1 MKFGEK
7 NFGTKHSPGNGTG
20 KRETAALFVSASRRR
35 ACWGRAAR
43 RSEPEVAFRFSP
55 AAVQI
60 SRFAA
65 AAFDRS
71 EKNAGRLAGFF
82 RRLASLRRESDYKR
96 SQTGPEATQWDPR
109 INSTP
114 LRNK

>member
-1 MKFGEK
+1 MEVYRI
-7 NFGTKHSPGNGTG
+7 G
-20 KRETAALFVSASRRR
+20 KVLNPPHGARNSAASSQTPALFVSASRRR

-71 EKNAGRLAGFF
+71 EKNAGRLARFF

-96 SQTGPEATQWDPR
+96 SQTGPILVVNP
-109 INSTP
+109 S
-114 LRNK
+114 

>member
-1 MKFGEK
+1 M
-7 NFGTKHSPGNGTG
+7 
-20 KRETAALFVSASRRR
+20 ALFVSASRRR

-82 RRLASLRRESDYKR
+82 RRLASLRRESDYMR
-96 SQTGPEATQWDPR
+96 SQTGP
-109 INSTP
+109 
-114 LRNK
+114 KV

>member
-1 MKFGEK
+1 MSYAHI
-7 NFGTKHSPGNGTG
+7 NVNDHTKATIYNHAY
-20 KRETAALFVSASRRR
+20 KALFVSASRRR
-35 ACWGRAAR
+35 ACSGRAAR

-96 SQTGPEATQWDPR
+96 SQTGP
-109 INSTP
+109 
-114 LRNK
+114 